1 MILTRNDGGTIAL
14 MKTNKNRLLGLIL
27 TILISLTTVALT
39 SSTVLKGLRLG
50 LDLQGGFEI
59 LYEAEPL
66 VEGGEVT
73 KDALRQTAKA
83 LMMRA
88 DKYGVAEPEIVPEG
102 SNRIRA
108 RIAGVSDEATVRE
121 IMKKPAELTF
131 RGPDGTIELRG
142 VDFKEGAA
150 KVAFNEFNEP
160 IILIEV
166 KDRKK
171 WEDVTRRLLHQ
182 PLAIYLDDDLI
193 SAPVVQSVMTDG
205 KAQIHGSY
213 SLQEARELAE
223 IINLGAL
230 PLKLTEKY
238 TQSVGAT
245 LGKRSLE
252 QTVYAGI
259 LATIFILLFMMIVYR
274 LPGVIASVSLIVYNW
289 GILLIYYWMN
299 ATLTLPGI
307 AAFVL
312 GVGMAVDAN
321 IITAERIREEM
332 RSGKSLIAALKSGS
346 RNSLRTIIDANAT
359 TTLAGAVLYFVGT
372 GAIQGFAIMLMLSNV
387 FSMVTNVAFSR
398 FMLNLLVR
406 SNVFRKPGYYNVR
419 EKDIRPLSEKRSF
432 DDEHYY
438 RIFDFV
444 KHRRV
449 FFSISGALT
458 VIGIVSL
465 LVFGLNYGVDFK
477 AGTSMDVF
485 VGKAVTQEEAEAVIR
500 EAGFEAESVVVGGGG
515 ERVSIRFDRVLDAE
529 AGESNR
535 LLAAFREKF
544 GDQVSAEENTV
555 DPVIAQELGIRAII
569 AVLCASVGIIALI
582 MLRFEWRFA
591 LAGIIALL
599 HDAFF
604 VVTVFSLLRLEVNL
618 PFIAAILT
626 IIGYSINDTIVIFD
640 RIRENM
646 RFAKLRTFDDL
657 CRLVNV
663 SLSQTL
669 VRSVNTGLQ
678 VLVAALLLLLFGSES
693 IRLFSLAMTL
703 GTAIGIYSSIY
714 IASQLWIVMKWRSMR
729 KKPASP
735 SAAPAAEPV

>member
-1 MILTRNDGGTIAL
+1 
-14 MKTNKNRLLGLIL
+14 LLGLIL
-27 TILISLTTVALT
+27 TVLISLVTVGLT
-39 SSTVLKGLRLG
+39 APTVLNGVKLG

-66 VEGGEVT
+66 VEGGTVT
-73 KDALRQTAKA
+73 KEALRQTAKS
-83 LMMRA
+83 LMKRA
-88 DKYGVAEPEIVPEG
+88 DKYGVAEPEITPEG

-131 RGPDGTIELRG
+131 RGPDGTIELHG
-142 VDFKEGAA
+142 SDFKEGAA
-150 KVAFNEFNEP
+150 QVAFNELNQP

-166 KDRKK
+166 KNKEQ
-171 WEDVTRRLLHQ
+171 WADVTRRLLDQ
-182 PLAIYLDDDLI
+182 PLAIYLDDELI

-205 KAQIHGSY
+205 KAQITGSY
-213 SLQEARELAE
+213 TLEEAKELAE

-245 LGKRSLE
+245 LGKQSLE

-274 LPGVIASVSLIVYNW
+274 MPGVIASVTLIVYNW

-332 RSGKSLIAALKSGS
+332 RSGKSLISSLKSGS

-372 GAIQGFAIMLMLSNV
+372 GAIQGFALMLILSNV

-406 SNVFRKPGYYNVR
+406 SNVFTKPGYYNVK
-419 EKDIRPLSEKRSF
+419 EKDIRPLSEKKSF

-444 KHRRV
+444 KHRRI

-465 LVFGLNYGVDFK
+465 LVFGLSYGVDFK
-477 AGTSMDVF
+477 AGTSMDIL
-485 VGKAVTQEEAEAVIR
+485 VGKAVTQAEAESVIR

-515 ERVSIRFDRVLDAE
+515 ERVSIRFGRVLDAE
-529 AGESNR
+529 TGESNK
-535 LLAAFREKF
+535 LLSAFREAF

-569 AVLCASVGIIALI
+569 AILCASVGIIALV

-604 VVTVFSLLRLEVNL
+604 VVTVFSVLRLEVNL
-618 PFIAAILT
+618 PFIAAVLT

-703 GTAIGIYSSIY
+703 GMAIGMYSSIY
-714 IASQLWIVMKWRSMR
+714 IASQIWLVMKWRSMQ
-729 KKPASP
+729 KKP
-735 SAAPAAEPV
+735 AAPAAQAADPA

>member
-1 MILTRNDGGTIAL
+1 M
-14 MKTNKNRLLGLIL
+14 NKNRFLGLIL
-27 TILISLTTVALT
+27 TVLISLVTVGLT
-39 SSTVLKGLRLG
+39 SPTVLNGLKLG

-66 VEGGEVT
+66 VEGGELT
-73 KDALRQTAKA
+73 KESLRQTAKS
-83 LMMRA
+83 LMKRA
-88 DKYGVAEPEIVPEG
+88 DKYGVAEPEIAPEG

-131 RGPDGTIELRG
+131 RGPDGTIEMHG
-142 VDFKEGAA
+142 SDFKEGAA
-150 KVAFNEFNEP
+150 KVAFNELNQP

-166 KDRKK
+166 KDKEK
-171 WEDVTRRLLHQ
+171 WADVTRRLLGQ
-182 PLAIYLDDDLI
+182 PLAIYLDDEMI
-193 SAPVVQSVMTDG
+193 SAPVVQAVLTDG
-205 KAQIHGSY
+205 KATISGRY
-213 SLQEARELAE
+213 SLEEAQELAE

-245 LGKRSLE
+245 LGKQSLE
-252 QTVYAGI
+252 QTAYAGI

-274 LPGVIASVSLIVYNW
+274 LPGVIASVTLIVYNW
-289 GILLIYYWMN
+289 GILLIYYWMQ

-312 GVGMAVDAN
+312 GIGMAVDAN

-332 RSGKSLIAALKSGS
+332 RSGKSLLSALKSGS
-346 RNSLRTIIDANAT
+346 RNSLRTIVDANLT
-359 TTLAGAVLYFVGT
+359 TTVAGAVLYFVGT
-372 GAIQGFAIMLMLSNV
+372 GAIQGFALMLILSNV

-406 SNVFRKPGYYNVR
+406 SNLFSKPGYYNVK
-419 EKDIRPLSEKRSF
+419 EKDIRPLSDKKSF

-444 KHRRV
+444 KHRRI
-449 FFSISGALT
+449 FFTISSALT
-458 VIGIVSL
+458 IAGIVSL
-465 LVFGLNYGVDFK
+465 LVFGLNFGVDFK
-477 AGTSMDVF
+477 AGTSMDIA
-485 VGKAVTQEEAEAVIR
+485 VGKAVSQAEAESVLR
-500 EAGFEAESVVVGGGG
+500 EAGFEPESVVVGGGG
-515 ERVSIRFDRVLDAE
+515 ERVSIRFGRVLDAE
-529 AGESNR
+529 QGESNKV
-535 LLAAFREKF
+535 LNAFRERF

-555 DPVIAQELGIRAII
+555 DPTIAQELGVRAIYSI
-569 AVLCASVGIIALI
+569 LIASVGIILLI
-582 MLRFEWRFA
+582 MMRFEWRFA

-599 HDAFF
+599 HDAFL

-626 IIGYSINDTIVIFD
+626 IIGYSINDTIVVFD

-663 SLSQTL
+663 SMSQTL
-669 VRSVNTGLQ
+669 VRSINTGLQ
-678 VLVAALLLLLFGSES
+678 VLVASLLLLLFGGEP

-703 GTAIGIYSSIY
+703 GMAFGMYSSIY
-714 IASQLWIVMKWRSMR
+714 IAAQLWIVLKWRAMQR
-729 KKPASP
+729 KP
-735 SAAPAAEPV
+735 AAPAAETA

>member
-1 MILTRNDGGTIAL
+1 M
-14 MKTNKNRLLGLIL
+14 NKNRLLGLIL
-27 TILISLTTVALT
+27 TVLISLVTVGLT
-39 SSTVLKGLRLG
+39 APTVLNGVKLG

-66 VEGGEVT
+66 VEGGTVT
-73 KDALRQTAKA
+73 KEALRQTAKS
-83 LMMRA
+83 LMKRA
-88 DKYGVAEPEIVPEG
+88 DKYGVAEPEITPEG

-131 RGPDGTIELRG
+131 RGPDGTIELHG
-142 VDFKEGAA
+142 SDFKEGAA
-150 KVAFNEFNEP
+150 QVAFNELNQP

-166 KDRKK
+166 KNKEQ
-171 WEDVTRRLLHQ
+171 WADVTRRLLDQ
-182 PLAIYLDDDLI
+182 PLAIYLDDELI

-205 KAQIHGSY
+205 KAQITGSY
-213 SLQEARELAE
+213 TLEEAKELAE

-245 LGKRSLE
+245 LGKQSLE

-274 LPGVIASVSLIVYNW
+274 MPGVIASVTLIVYNW

-332 RSGKSLIAALKSGS
+332 RSGKSLISSLKSGS

-372 GAIQGFAIMLMLSNV
+372 GAIQGFALMLILSNV

-406 SNVFRKPGYYNVR
+406 SNVFTKPGYYNVK
-419 EKDIRPLSEKRSF
+419 EKDIRPLSEKKSF

-444 KHRRV
+444 KHRRI

-465 LVFGLNYGVDFK
+465 LVFGLSYGVDFK
-477 AGTSMDVF
+477 AGTSMDIL
-485 VGKAVTQEEAEAVIR
+485 VGKAVTQAEAESVIR

-515 ERVSIRFDRVLDAE
+515 ERVSIRFGRVLDAE
-529 AGESNR
+529 TGESNK
-535 LLAAFREKF
+535 LLSAFREAF

-569 AVLCASVGIIALI
+569 AILCASVGIIALV

-604 VVTVFSLLRLEVNL
+604 VVTVFSVLRLEVNL
-618 PFIAAILT
+618 PFIAAVLT

-703 GTAIGIYSSIY
+703 GMAIGMYSSIY
-714 IASQLWIVMKWRSMR
+714 IASQIWLVMKWRSMQ
-729 KKPASP
+729 KKP
-735 SAAPAAEPV
+735 AAPAAQAADPA

>member
-1 MILTRNDGGTIAL
+1 M
-14 MKTNKNRLLGLIL
+14 NKNRFLGLIL
-27 TILISLTTVALT
+27 TVLISLVTVGLT
-39 SSTVLKGLRLG
+39 SPTVLNGLKLG

-66 VEGGEVT
+66 VEGGELT
-73 KDALRQTAKA
+73 KESLRQTAKS
-83 LMMRA
+83 LMKRA
-88 DKYGVAEPEIVPEG
+88 DKYGVAEPEIAPEG

-131 RGPDGTIELRG
+131 RGPDGTIEMHG
-142 VDFKEGAA
+142 SDFKEGAA
-150 KVAFNEFNEP
+150 KVAFNELNQP

-166 KDRKK
+166 KDKEK
-171 WEDVTRRLLHQ
+171 WADVTRRLLGQ
-182 PLAIYLDDDLI
+182 PLAIYLDDEMI
-193 SAPVVQSVMTDG
+193 SAPVVQAVLTDG
-205 KAQIHGSY
+205 KATISGRY
-213 SLQEARELAE
+213 SLEEAQELAE

-245 LGKRSLE
+245 LGKQSLE
-252 QTVYAGI
+252 QTAYAGI

-274 LPGVIASVSLIVYNW
+274 LPGVIASVTLIVYNW
-289 GILLIYYWMN
+289 GILLIYYWMQ

-312 GVGMAVDAN
+312 GIGMAVDAN

-332 RSGKSLIAALKSGS
+332 RSGKSLLSALKSGS
-346 RNSLRTIIDANAT
+346 RNSLRTIVDANLT
-359 TTLAGAVLYFVGT
+359 TTVAGAVLYFVGT
-372 GAIQGFAIMLMLSNV
+372 GAIQGFALMLILSNV

-406 SNVFRKPGYYNVR
+406 SNLFSKPGYYNVK
-419 EKDIRPLSEKRSF
+419 EKDIRPLSDKKSF

-444 KHRRV
+444 KHRRI
-449 FFSISGALT
+449 FFTISSALT
-458 VIGIVSL
+458 IAGIVSL
-465 LVFGLNYGVDFK
+465 LVFGLNFGVDFK
-477 AGTSMDVF
+477 AGTSMDIA
-485 VGKAVTQEEAEAVIR
+485 VGKAVSQAEAESVLR
-500 EAGFEAESVVVGGGG
+500 EAGFEPESVVVGGGG
-515 ERVSIRFDRVLDAE
+515 ERVSIRFGRVLDAE
-529 AGESNR
+529 QGESNKV
-535 LLAAFREKF
+535 LNAFRERF

-555 DPVIAQELGIRAII
+555 DPTIAQELGVRAIYSI
-569 AVLCASVGIIALI
+569 LIASVGIILLI
-582 MLRFEWRFA
+582 MMRFEWRFA

-599 HDAFF
+599 HDAFL

-626 IIGYSINDTIVIFD
+626 IIGYSINDTIVVFD
-640 RIRENM
+640 RIRENI

-663 SLSQTL
+663 SMSQTL
-669 VRSVNTGLQ
+669 VRSINTGLQ
-678 VLVAALLLLLFGSES
+678 VLVASLLLLLFGGES

-703 GTAIGIYSSIY
+703 GMAFGMYSSIY
-714 IASQLWIVMKWRSMR
+714 IAAQLWIVLKWRAMQR
-729 KKPASP
+729 KP
-735 SAAPAAEPV
+735 AAPAAETA

>member
-1 MILTRNDGGTIAL
+1 M
-14 MKTNKNRLLGLIL
+14 NKNRFLGLIL
-27 TILISLTTVALT
+27 TVLISLVTVGLT
-39 SSTVLKGLRLG
+39 SPTVLNGIKLG

-66 VEGGEVT
+66 VEGSEVT
-73 KDALRQTAKA
+73 KDALRQTAKS
-83 LMMRA
+83 LMKRA
-88 DKYGVAEPEIVPEG
+88 DKYGVAEPEIAPEG

-121 IMKKPAELTF
+121 IMKKPADLTF
-131 RGPDGTIELRG
+131 RGPDGAIEMRG
-142 VDFKEGAA
+142 SDFKEGAA
-150 KVAFNEFNEP
+150 QIAFNELNQP

-166 KDRKK
+166 NEKEK
-171 WEDVTRRLLHQ
+171 WADVTRRLLGQ
-182 PLAIYLDDDLI
+182 PLAIYLDDELI
-193 SAPVVQSVMTDG
+193 SAPVVRDVLTDG
-205 KAQIHGSY
+205 RATISGSY
-213 SLQEARELAE
+213 SLEEARELAE

-245 LGKRSLE
+245 LGKQSLE
-252 QTVYAGI
+252 QTAYAGI

-274 LPGVIASVSLIVYNW
+274 LPGVIASVTLIVYNW

-307 AAFVL
+307 AAYVL

-332 RSGKSLIAALKSGS
+332 RSGKSLLSALKSGS

-372 GAIQGFAIMLMLSNV
+372 GAIQGFALMLILSNV

-406 SNVFRKPGYYNVR
+406 SNVFRKPGYYNVK
-419 EKDIRPLSEKRSF
+419 EKDIRPLSEKKSF

-444 KHRRV
+444 KHRKI
-449 FFSISGALT
+449 FFSISSALT

-465 LVFGLNYGVDFK
+465 LVFGLNFGVDFK
-477 AGTSMDVF
+477 AGTSMDIL
-485 VGKAVTQEEAEAVIR
+485 VGKAVTQAEAESLIR

-515 ERVSIRFDRVLDAE
+515 ERVSIRFGRVLDAE
-529 AGESNR
+529 QGEASK
-535 LLAAFREKF
+535 LLSAFRAAY

-555 DPVIAQELGIRAII
+555 DPVIAQELGVRAII
-569 AVLCASVGIIALI
+569 AILCASVGIIALV

-604 VVTVFSLLRLEVNL
+604 VVTVFSVLRLEVNL
-618 PFIAAILT
+618 PFIAAVLT

-663 SLSQTL
+663 SMSQTL
-669 VRSVNTGLQ
+669 VRSINTGLQ
-678 VLVAALLLLLFGSES
+678 VLVASLLLLLFGSES

-703 GTAIGIYSSIY
+703 GMAIGMYSSIY
-714 IASQLWIVMKWRSMR
+714 IAAQIWIVLKWRSMQ
-729 KKPASP
+729 KKP
-735 SAAPAAEPV
+735 AAPAAETA

>member
-1 MILTRNDGGTIAL
+1 M
-14 MKTNKNRLLGLIL
+14 NKNRFLGLIL
-27 TILISLTTVALT
+27 TVLISLVTVGLT
-39 SSTVLKGLRLG
+39 SPTVLNGLKLG

-66 VEGGEVT
+66 VEGGELT
-73 KDALRQTAKA
+73 KESLRQTAKS
-83 LMMRA
+83 LMKRA
-88 DKYGVAEPEIVPEG
+88 DKYGVAEPEIAPEG

-131 RGPDGTIELRG
+131 RGPDGTIEMHG
-142 VDFKEGAA
+142 SDFKEGAA
-150 KVAFNEFNEP
+150 NVAFNELNQP

-166 KDRKK
+166 KDKEK
-171 WEDVTRRLLHQ
+171 WADVTRRLLGQ
-182 PLAIYLDDDLI
+182 PLAIYLDDEMI
-193 SAPVVQSVMTDG
+193 SAPVVQAVLTDG
-205 KAQIHGSY
+205 KATISGRY
-213 SLQEARELAE
+213 SLEEAQELAE

-245 LGKRSLE
+245 LGKQSLE
-252 QTVYAGI
+252 QTAYAGI

-274 LPGVIASVSLIVYNW
+274 LPGVIASVTLIVYNW
-289 GILLIYYWMN
+289 GILLIYYWMQ

-312 GVGMAVDAN
+312 GIGMAVDAN

-332 RSGKSLIAALKSGS
+332 RSGKSLLSALKSGS
-346 RNSLRTIIDANAT
+346 RNSLRTIVDANLT
-359 TTLAGAVLYFVGT
+359 TTVAGAVLYFVGT
-372 GAIQGFAIMLMLSNV
+372 GAIQGFALMLILSNV

-406 SNVFRKPGYYNVR
+406 SNLFSKPGYYNVK
-419 EKDIRPLSEKRSF
+419 EKDIRPLSDKKSF

-444 KHRRV
+444 KHRRI
-449 FFSISGALT
+449 FFTISSALT
-458 VIGIVSL
+458 IAGIVSL
-465 LVFGLNYGVDFK
+465 LVFGLNFGVDFK
-477 AGTSMDVF
+477 AGTSMDIA
-485 VGKAVTQEEAEAVIR
+485 VGKAVSQAEAESVLR
-500 EAGFEAESVVVGGGG
+500 EAGFEPESVVVGGGG
-515 ERVSIRFDRVLDAE
+515 ERVSIRFGRVLDAE
-529 AGESNR
+529 QGESNKV
-535 LLAAFREKF
+535 LNAFRERF

-555 DPVIAQELGIRAII
+555 DPTIAQELGVRAIYSI
-569 AVLCASVGIIALI
+569 LIASVGIILLI
-582 MLRFEWRFA
+582 MMRFEWRFA

-599 HDAFF
+599 HDAFL

-626 IIGYSINDTIVIFD
+626 IIGYSINDTIVVFD

-663 SLSQTL
+663 SMSQTL
-669 VRSVNTGLQ
+669 VRSINTGLQ
-678 VLVAALLLLLFGSES
+678 VLVASLLLLLFGGES

-703 GTAIGIYSSIY
+703 GMAFGMYSSIY
-714 IASQLWIVMKWRSMR
+714 IAAQLWIVLKWRAMQR
-729 KKPASP
+729 KP
-735 SAAPAAEPV
+735 AAPAAETA

>member
-1 MILTRNDGGTIAL
+1 M
-14 MKTNKNRLLGLIL
+14 NKSRFLGLIL
-27 TILISLTTVALT
+27 TVLISLVTVGLT
-39 SSTVLKGLRLG
+39 SPTVLNGIKLG

-66 VEGGEVT
+66 IEGGEVT
-73 KDALRQTAKA
+73 KESLRQTAKS
-83 LMMRA
+83 LMKRA
-88 DKYGVAEPEIVPEG
+88 DQYGVAEPEITPEG

-121 IMKKPAELTF
+121 IMKRPAELTF
-131 RGPDGTIELRG
+131 RGPDGTIEMYG
-142 VDFKEGAA
+142 SDFKEGAA
-150 KVAFNEFNEP
+150 EVAFDELNQP

-166 KDRKK
+166 KDKNK
-171 WEDVTRRLLHQ
+171 LADVSRRLLGQ
-182 PLAIYLDDDLI
+182 PLAIYLDEDLI
-193 SAPVVQSVMTDG
+193 SAPVVRAVLTDG
-205 KAQIHGSY
+205 KATISGSY
-213 SLQEARELAE
+213 TLEEARELAD

-245 LGKRSLE
+245 LGKQSLE

-274 LPGVIASVSLIVYNW
+274 LPGVIASVTLIVYNW
-289 GILLIYYWMN
+289 GILLIYYWMQ

-332 RSGKSLIAALKSGS
+332 RSGKSLLSALKSGS
-346 RNSLRTIIDANAT
+346 RNSLRTIVDANAT

-372 GAIQGFAIMLMLSNV
+372 GAIQGFALMLILSNV

-406 SNVFRKPGYYNVR
+406 SNVFKAPGYYNVK
-419 EKDIRPLSEKRSF
+419 EKDIRPLSDKKSF

-449 FFSISGALT
+449 FFSISSAVT

-477 AGTSMDVF
+477 AGTSMDIL
-485 VGKAVTQEEAEAVIR
+485 VGKAVTQAEAEAVLR

-529 AGESNR
+529 TGESNKVVS
-535 LLAAFREKF
+535 AFRSAF

-569 AVLCASVGIIALI
+569 AILAASVGIIALI

-591 LAGIIALL
+591 LAGIVALL

-604 VVTVFSLLRLEVNL
+604 VVTVFSVFRLEVNL

-663 SLSQTL
+663 SMSQTL
-669 VRSVNTGLQ
+669 VRSINTGLQ
-678 VLVAALLLLLFGSES
+678 VLVGALLLLLFGSES

-703 GTAIGIYSSIY
+703 GMAIGMYSSIY
-714 IASQLWIVMKWRSMR
+714 IAAQLWIVMKWRSMQ
-729 KKPASP
+729 KKP
-735 SAAPAAEPV
+735 AAPAAETA